1 MESEYVCILR
11 QGLNHLVAQEGF
23 ELRDSY
29 LQPRVAYHY
38 SLGNHSKLAFFSWAV
53 Q

>member
-1 MESEYVCILR
+1 MYIYMYFEARS
-11 QGLNHLVAQEGF
+11 HLVAQEGF

-29 LQPRVAYHY
+29 LQPHVAYHY
-38 SLGNHSKLAFFSWAV
+38 SMGNHSRLAFFSWAV